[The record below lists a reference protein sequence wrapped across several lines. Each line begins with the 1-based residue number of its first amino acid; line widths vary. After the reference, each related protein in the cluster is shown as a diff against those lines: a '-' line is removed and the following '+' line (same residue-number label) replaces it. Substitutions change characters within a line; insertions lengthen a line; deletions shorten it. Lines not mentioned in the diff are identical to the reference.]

1 MYSPLWKLTT
11 HTSEYKLDFPNSQP
25 SRPLTQGRQR
35 AIRAMTC
42 PVIAALLLLYVFVG
56 SSTPLEAQVRF
67 GSVVGFVADPTGGSV
82 VGAHVTLTNLGT
94 NEVRTLQ
101 TTADGNYLFANVLPG
116 RYRVDI
122 EQSGFKRFIADNVN
136 VLVDVASRVDA
147 TLEVGNVSE
156 TVEVRA
162 DAITLQ
168 TDSTSLG
175 SVVAQQTV
183 ANIPV
188 SGRTVNNLMT
198 LVPGVSAGGSTY
210 GTASG
215 DQAGGA
221 RTNSIAFGNYFI
233 GGAFGNQ
240 SAFFVDGVS
249 SNGPANN
256 VNGIIVSQ
264 DFVQEFRVATNNVSA
279 EYGNYAGGVINT
291 TTKSG
296 TNEFHGSAYDYLR
309 NTVLNANDFFSN
321 HAGLARSPLIQ
332 NQFGFNVGGPIRRNK
347 TFFFFGYEGTRTHS
361 AVLSTTTVPTSA
373 QLSGDFSA
381 TGLPPIYDH
390 SQPGNPQ
397 FSCNGQ
403 LNVICASQLDTSA
416 LTILKDTFPV
426 PNQPGLIN
434 NFITHFKTGG
444 VQDLYDGRVDQNF
457 GSKDMLFAR
466 YLYSKVISTP
476 YDAWGTHTQGQGAT
490 GLYSQEAVLGNSYTI
505 TPTALADVRASY
517 LRIFQNEAPDSTNID
532 LGKYGAAYSHLP
544 SQMTATATTGAG
556 SIPSTTFNGT
566 TGFPST
572 ALTASNGIGSQLYWH
587 QNILALSGSIIK
599 TLGKHQIKMGA
610 NIRHVQW
617 ISDPDTSGITL
628 IYDNQATASPSAPTA
643 SGAALASNLL
653 GIPASSNLGNVGGS
667 RAYFTNYGL
676 FIEDT
681 YQVSHRLTATL
692 GLRWDQ
698 PGMYSEAQNRDT
710 VFLPNLTT
718 TVGTVT
724 SYTQPITGSTQ
735 QARGVLA
742 LVASP
747 QWPSQREDH
756 LHWKLFAPRIGLAYR
771 MNEQTVVRAGY
782 GLSYLPFSLAQ
793 DGPNFSPIN
802 TIVTGVYNSF
812 QVSTGNPDQIN
823 ATTAN
828 PFPQGLNLPPGRG
841 ANLAN
846 YYGTSIVSRVPGES
860 YPYQQQWNLAIERQI
875 GRNGTLTV
883 AYAGS
888 KGTHLLMQGFAT
900 ASNLNVNQLETKY
913 FGLGSPAL
921 QAQVPNPFFGSIT
934 NPSSPLSQPTVAAG
948 YLLKPFPQYDRAL
961 ADDPR
966 RGFSSYNSLQISV
979 NKRLWSDGQIVGA
992 YTWSKLISNTD
1003 NITSFLDQGNI
1014 FSGQVQ
1020 DNTNIGRAE
1029 RSLSAYDIPQ
1039 NLTFAYVLP
1048 LPLGKGRA
1056 FAYDTNSVISNL
1068 IGGWNL
1074 QGLTTLR
1081 SGTPIG
1087 MVEFSS
1093 PIMQQFGAGNG
1104 FIWAPGAYIRPDVVP
1119 GCRKTVSGSRYTRA
1133 LNGWFNT
1140 ACFTPTTSPTAFG
1153 TESRLDSTLRM
1164 DGIMNWDM
1172 ALSKETGIGEI
1183 MKVKFT
1189 AQAYNLF
1196 NRTQFN
1202 GPNPTAGLPGVTGIV
1217 TATAGPPRN
1226 IEFALRLSF

>member
-1 MYSPLWKLTT
+1 MLNTL
-11 HTSEYKLDFPNSQP
+11 LN
-25 SRPLTQGRQR
+25 LVTQSFRTGFQLSAETIPCEINREPR
-35 AIRAMTC
+35 RISY
-42 PVIAALLLLYVFVG
+42 AALLVLVIAPFIGLVLLA
-56 SSTPLEAQVRF
+56 SAMNANAQVRF
-67 GSVVGFVADPTGGSV
+67 GSVVGFVADSSGGSL
-82 VGAHVTLTNLGT
+82 VGADVKLTNLGT
-94 NEVRTLQ
+94 SETRAMQ
-101 TTADGNYLFANVLPG
+101 TGPSGTYLFANLPPG
-116 RYRVDI
+116 LYQVDI
-122 EQSGFKRFIADNVN
+122 EQSGFKHFIAENVH
-136 VLVDVASRVDA
+136 VQVDVTSRVDA
-147 TLEVGNVSE
+147 TLEVGNISE

-162 DAITLQ
+162 DAVTLQ

-175 SVVAQQTV
+175 SVVSQQTV
-183 ANIPV
+183 ENMPV

-198 LVPGVSAGGSTY
+198 LVPGVAAGGSTY
-210 GTASG
+210 GTSSG

-240 SAFFVDGVS
+240 SAFFIDGVS

-256 VNGIIVSQ
+256 VNGIIASQ

-279 EYGNYAGGVINT
+279 EYGNYAGGVINV

-296 TNEFHGSAYDYLR
+296 TNEFHGSTYDYLR
-309 NTVLNANDFFSN
+309 NTVLNSNDFFSN

-332 NQFGFNVGGPIRRNK
+332 NQFGGNVGGPIKRNK
-347 TFFFFGYEGTRTHS
+347 AFFFFGYEGTRTHG
-361 AVLSTTTVPTSA
+361 AVLSTTTVPTTA

-381 TGLPPIYDH
+381 AGLPPIYDH
-390 SQPGNPQ
+390 SQPGAPQ
-397 FSCNGQ
+397 FSCNGK
-403 LNVICASQLDTSA
+403 LNVICASRLDPTA
-416 LTILKDTFPV
+416 QAILKDTFPA
-426 PNQPGLIN
+426 PNQGGLVN
-434 NFITHFKTGG
+434 NYITHFKTGG

-490 GLYSQEAVLGNSYTI
+490 GLYSQEAALGNTYTI
-505 TPTALADVRASY
+505 NPTTLADVRASY

-532 LGKYGAAYSHLP
+532 LGKYGTNYARLP
-544 SQMTATATTGAG
+544 SQMTATATTGGG
-556 SIPSTTFNGT
+556 SIPSSTFNGT
-566 TGFPST
+566 TGFPAT
-572 ALTASNGIGSQLYWH
+572 ALTGSNGIGSQLYWH
-587 QNILALSGSIIK
+587 QNIFGLTGNIIK
-599 TLGKHQIKMGA
+599 TIGKHQIKMGA

-628 IYDNQATASPSAPTA
+628 IYDSQATASSQAPGAT
-643 SGAALASNLL
+643 GAALASNLL
-653 GIPASSNLGNVGGS
+653 GIPLSSNLGNVGGS
-667 RAYFTNYGL
+667 RAYYSNYG
-676 FIEDT
+676 FFAEDT
-681 YQVSHRLTATL
+681 YQVSHKLTATL

-698 PGMYSEAQNRDT
+698 PSMYSEAQNRDT
-710 VFLPNLTT
+710 VFLPNLATN
-718 TVGTVT
+718 VGTLN
-724 SYTQPITGSTQ
+724 SYTKPITGGTQ
-735 QARGVLA
+735 QTRGVLA

-747 QWPSQREDH
+747 AWPSQREDN
-756 LHWKLFAPRIGLAYR
+756 LHWKLFAPRVGLAYR
-771 MNEQTVVRAGY
+771 LNEQTVIRAGY

-828 PFPQGLNLPPGRG
+828 PFPQGASLPPGRG

-846 YYGTSIVSRVPGES
+846 YYGSSIVSRVPGES
-860 YPYQQQWNLAIERQI
+860 YPYQQQWNLAVERQI
-875 GRNGTLTV
+875 GRNGTVTV

-913 FGLGSPAL
+913 FALGSATL
-921 QAQVPNPFFGSIT
+921 QAQVPNPFYGAIS
-934 NPSSPLSQPTVAAG
+934 NPSSLMSRPTVPAG
-948 YLLKPFPQYDRAL
+948 MLLKPFPQYDRAL
-961 ADDPR
+961 AEDPR
-966 RGFSSYNSLQISV
+966 RGFSSYHSLQISV
-979 NKRLWSDGQIVGA
+979 NKRIWSGGQVVMA

-1039 NLTFAYVLP
+1039 NLTFGYMLP
-1048 LPLGKGRA
+1048 LPFGRGRA
-1056 FAYDTNSVISNL
+1056 WLNNGNAVVSKL
-1068 IGGWNL
+1068 AGGWNL

-1087 MVEFSS
+1087 MVQFSS

-1104 FIWAPGAYIRPDVVP
+1104 FIWAPGNFIRPDVVP
-1119 GCRKTVSGSRYTRA
+1119 GCNKTVGGSRYDRA
-1133 LNGWFNT
+1133 LKGWFNT
-1140 ACFTPTTSPTAFG
+1140 ACFTPTTSTTAFG
-1153 TESRLDSTLRM
+1153 TASRLDSTLRM
-1164 DGIMNWDM
+1164 DGIKNWDM
-1172 ALSKETGIGEI
+1172 ALSKETPVGENLR
-1183 MKVKFT
+1183 VKFT

-1202 GPNPTAGLPGVTGIV
+1202 GPSPIAGLPGVTGIV